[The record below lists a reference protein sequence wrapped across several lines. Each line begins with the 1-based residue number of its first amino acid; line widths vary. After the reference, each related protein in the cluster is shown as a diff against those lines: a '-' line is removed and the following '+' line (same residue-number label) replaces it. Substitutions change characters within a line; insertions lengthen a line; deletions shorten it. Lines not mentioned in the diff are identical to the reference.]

1 MDMLD
6 EMMFNMELPGRM
18 KSGRPQRR
26 LMDSVK
32 EHMQRAGVTEVD
44 ANLEAMG
51 PKTVTYL

>member
-6 EMMFNMELPGRM
+6 EMMFNMELPDRM

-51 PKTVTYL
+51 LKTVTYL